1 MHIVRICDKGADNMI
16 EKDIIKV
23 LSKVRKEKKIT
34 FIEASESLGLHRNS
48 LSRLE
53 SGKVKNVRYEFINRY
68 AELLGYDLILI
79 HRLK

>member
-1 MHIVRICDKGADNMI
+1 ML

-23 LSKVRKEKKIT
+23 LSTVRKEKKIT

-53 SGKVKNVRYEFINRY
+53 SGKVNNVRYEFIDRY
-68 AELLGYDLILI
+68 AKLLGYDLILI
-79 HRLK
+79 HRIKEVL